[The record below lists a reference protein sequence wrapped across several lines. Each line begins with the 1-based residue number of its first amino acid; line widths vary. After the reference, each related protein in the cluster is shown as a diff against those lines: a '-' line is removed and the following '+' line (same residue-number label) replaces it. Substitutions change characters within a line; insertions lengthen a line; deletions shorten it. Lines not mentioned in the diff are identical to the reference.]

1 VQSCEEVA
9 RGLFVSCGDAPE
21 VFDEVEETLNEISF
35 GVEREIAVAR
45 DLAVCLGRD
54 DGADFPD
61 FEALD
66 EAVGVV
72 ALVGQHGF
80 GLDLRGERLGL
91 RDVLDLAAGQ
101 AERQRIAQRIDDDMD
116 FRRQTAARAA
126 YRLVEAPFLSAPALC

>member
-1 VQSCEEVA
+1 MQPCEEVA
-9 RGLFVSCGDAPE
+9 RGLFVARGDAPE
-21 VFDEVEETLNEISF
+21 VFDEIEEALDEVSF
-35 GVEREIAVAR
+35 CVKCEIAVAR
-45 DLAVCLGRD
+45 DFAICFGRD
-54 DGADFPD
+54 DGADFSD
-61 FEALD
+61 FEALN
-66 EAVGVV
+66 EAIGVI

-91 RDVLDLAAGQ
+91 RDVLDLTAGQ